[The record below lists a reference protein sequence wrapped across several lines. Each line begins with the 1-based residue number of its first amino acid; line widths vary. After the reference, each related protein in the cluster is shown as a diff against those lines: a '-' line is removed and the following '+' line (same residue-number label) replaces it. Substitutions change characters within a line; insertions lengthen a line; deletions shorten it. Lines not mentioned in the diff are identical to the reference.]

1 MRQIQELFGIGFD
14 KKIEKMKKQVLIIAI
29 LILGQIH
36 AQTGIGTTTPHASA
50 KLEVN
55 ATNKGFLPPR
65 VTLTSKTDATT
76 IPSPAEGLLVYNTG
90 NNSGLVAGYYYWNGA
105 NWATI
110 ATAIAAGYAVAASEM
125 QKIYDGVGNATTINS
140 TGVTFTVPTSGT
152 YLFDFSC
159 SGTNTNGTLTM
170 NFYVRDGATI
180 LKSDMQTSYSNNV
193 HAEYNG
199 KIEVNLV
206 IGKTYNVLVNTSS
219 GSIYSNDYCR
229 VYMKQMSGNLP
240 VNQHMAE
247 QNFQLNNNYLSN
259 DGDNEGI
266 RIDNSGKVGI
276 GTTTPGTSLHIQ
288 NGNTFGTDPSST
300 NSPGLYIYNTN
311 NASTTAH
318 STAVIRT
325 NGSGGGNPYLTF
337 DINGIRGYSIGID
350 NADNDK
356 LKFHSNWNLNNSVT
370 PAMTITNE
378 NRIGI
383 GTTNPSAPLHVASS
397 VTQTVG
403 AYGYLAWNGNTGY
416 NGVSQTINYSIQTDE
431 RIRAPEFN
439 AMSDRRIKTDIFKLD
454 TKKQLEELNK
464 FNVVNYSY
472 IDKLLNGNKH
482 KTGLIAQ
489 EVEQVNSKFVNQSEE
504 FIPSVYALAKSVVL
518 INDILQVTT
527 DAPHGFEKGDMV
539 KVFAEGKKE
548 IILTIEEIKSPHE
561 FSVKGWDASIN
572 HMFVYG
578 KKVTD
583 FRAIDF
589 DQITAL
595 SVGAI
600 QELSKQVEKLKLEK
614 EFLNKRISNEVQKKQ
629 LEFEKRL
636 LQLETKFKKKKK

>member
-1 MRQIQELFGIGFD
+1 MDTMKTIL
-14 KKIEKMKKQVLIIAI
+14 KIIIFIFSVSTAN
-29 LILGQIH
+29 
-36 AQTGIGTTTPHASA
+36 AQTGIGTNTPHASA
-50 KLEVN
+50 KLDVS

-65 VTLTSKTDATT
+65 VTLTSNTDATT
-76 IPSPAEGLLVYNTG
+76 IPSPAEGLLVYNNGT
-90 NNSGLVAGYYYWNGA
+90 NPGLVAGYYYWNGA

-110 ATAIAAGYAVAASEM
+110 ATAIAAGYGVAASEM
-125 QKIYDGVGNATTINS
+125 QKIYDGLGNATTINS

-170 NFYVRDGATI
+170 NFYVRDGSTV
-180 LKSDMQTSYSNNV
+180 LKSDMQTSYNNNV

-219 GSIYSNDYCR
+219 GFIYSNDYCR

-240 VNQHMAE
+240 INQHMANR
-247 QNFQLNNNYLSN
+247 NFQLNNNYLSN

-288 NGNTFGTDPSST
+288 NGNTFGSDPSVT
-300 NSPGLYIYNTN
+300 NSPSLYIYNN
-311 NASTTAH
+311 NNTSTSAH
-318 STAVIRT
+318 SSLAIRT
-325 NGSGGGNPYLTF
+325 NGSGGGNPYLSF
-337 DINGIRGYSIGID
+337 DINGLRGVSMGID
-350 NADNDK
+350 NADGDK
-356 LKFHSNWNLNNSVT
+356 FKIQNNWSLNNSTT
-370 PAMTITNE
+370 PVLTITAD
-378 NRIGI
+378 NRVGI
-383 GTTNPSAPLHVASS
+383 GTANPSAPLHVASS

-403 AYGYLAWNGNTGY
+403 AYGYLAWNGNTGA
-416 NGVSQTINYSIQTDE
+416 NGVTQTINYSIQTDE

-439 AMSDRRIKTDIFKLD
+439 AMSDKRIKTDIFKLN
-454 TKKQLEELNK
+454 TTKQLEELNK
-464 FNVVNYSY
+464 LSVVNYSY

-504 FIPSVYALAKSVVL
+504 FIPSVYALAKSVF
-518 INDILQVTT
+518 INKDKLEITT
-527 DAPHGFEKGDMV
+527 DNPHGFEKGDVV
-539 KVFAEGKKE
+539 KFFAEGKKE
-548 IILTIEEIKSPHE
+548 IILTIDEIKNLHE
-561 FSVKGWDASIN
+561 FSIKGWSGSTN
-572 HMFVYG
+572 HLFVYG
-578 KKVTD
+578 KKVSD

-600 QELSKQVEKLKLEK
+600 QELNKEIEILKRQNATLLE
-614 EFLNKRISNEVQKKQ
+614 IQKKN
-629 LEFEKRL
+629 
-636 LQLETKFKKKKK
+636 LQLEERLLKVESQLNNKKK